1 MSLRSQIGAGAVGPG
16 VVQRAAAAALDA
28 QGLQRTG
35 ERIKAGGEH
44 DDVEFE
50 LLAAGTDSL
59 FRDFLDRAVSVGI
72 DQQHAVLVEGL
83 VIVGVQRRSLGA
95 EGVLL
100 RHQLL
105 GNRRILDH
113 PADLVAQIVG
123 DDFIGFPAQQ
133 HILIVAQPE
142 DEAADVPHPLEF
154 ALSFLGGRLERRFRN
169 AGQFEPRERV
179 PRALDDRVVI
189 GFAGGYSLR
198 VDLAVARRQA
208 VVRSPLENR
217 QLFCLLSYL
226 WDSLHRAGAGAYDR
240 DALGGKI
247 DTVARETAGVIPFAA
262 KLLKALEWR
271 QVGVGKGADRRD
283 QKASRH
289 RIAGIGADVPP
300 AARLVELGASNPGIE
315 ANVALQVMAGGNVFQ
330 IAQDFRLLRIPLR
343 PFPFLQ
349 QLFVPGKTIHVG
361 LGIAPGPGIAVPVP
375 GAADGFSG
383 LVHPHLE
390 PEPVAQRLQYVHA
403 GEPGA
408 DDNSIEIRTRADHVL
423 LPNALRYAADRSP
436 PPRPIRSHRRP
447 LILAENCRKGAEN
460 RGFIGRMQV
469 RRIFAI
475 GWWTRWRRAGRAA
488 RRRYCLGS
496 AASTEG
502 GSG

>member
-1 MSLRSQIGAGAVGPG
+1 MWWCWGKGTSVICWRITTGCARTLRSTRMLRSIDLRRQS
-16 VVQRAAAAALDA
+16 
-28 QGLQRTG
+28 GLSHQ
-35 ERIKAGGEH
+35 
-44 DDVEFE
+44 
-50 LLAAGTDSL
+50 
-59 FRDFLDRAVSVGI
+59 
-72 DQQHAVLVEGL
+72 
-83 VIVGVQRRSLGA
+83 SLGSVVSI
-95 EGVLL
+95 GTTFGWHNRYTQVLL

-113 PADLVAQIVG
+113 PADLVAEIVG
-123 DDFIGFPAQQ
+123 DDVIGFPAQQ

-142 DEAADVPHPLEF
+142 DEAADVPHLLEF

-198 VDLAVARRQA
+198 VDLAVACRQA

-226 WDSLHRAGAGAYDR
+226 RDRLHGAGAGAYDR

-247 DTVARETAGVIPFAA
+247 DAAVREPAGVIPFAA
-262 KLLKALEWR
+262 KPLQTLEWR
-271 QVGVGKGADRRD
+271 QVGVGKGTDRGD

-315 ANVALQVMAGGNVFQ
+315 ANIALQVMAGGNVFQ

-349 QLFVPGKTIHVG
+349 QLFVPGKAIDVG

-375 GAADGFSG
+375 GAADSSSG
-383 LVHPHLE
+383 LVHPYLE
-390 PEPVAQRLQYVHA
+390 PEPVAQRLQHVHA

-436 PPRPIRSHRRP
+436 PPRYIRSHRKP
-447 LILAENCRKGAEN
+447 FILAENCRKGAEN
-460 RGFIGRMQV
+460 HGFIGQMRV
-469 RRIFAI
+469 RGIFGI
-475 GWWTRWRRAGRAA
+475 EWWGRWRLAGAAA
-488 RRRYCLGS
+488 RRRRCCALRPEGQEAHRRPS
-496 AASTEG
+496 ARH
-502 GSG
+502 

>member
-1 MSLRSQIGAGAVGPG
+1 MLFDRHRHIRQHRRALRTGDREQVGKTCDREPQIGAGAVRPG
-16 VVQRAAAAALDA
+16 VVQRAAAAALDV

-95 EGVLL
+95 EWVLL

-113 PADLVAQIVG
+113 PADLVAEIVG
-123 DDFIGFPAQQ
+123 DDFIGFPAEQ

-226 WDSLHRAGAGAYDR
+226 WDRPYGAGAGAYDR

-247 DTVARETAGVIPFAA
+247 DAAVREPAGVIPFAA
-262 KLLKALEWR
+262 KPLQALEWW
-271 QVGVGKGADRRD
+271 QVGVGKGAAAVIRKRAVT
-283 QKASRH
+283 ASPASVPTFH
-289 RIAGIGADVPP
+289 RP
-300 AARLVELGASNPGIE
+300 LASSNW
-315 ANVALQVMAGGNVFQ
+315 
-330 IAQDFRLLRIPLR
+330 
-343 PFPFLQ
+343 
-349 QLFVPGKTIHVG
+349 
-361 LGIAPGPGIAVPVP
+361 VPV
-375 GAADGFSG
+375 
-383 LVHPHLE
+383 
-390 PEPVAQRLQYVHA
+390 
-403 GEPGA
+403 
-408 DDNSIEIRTRADHVL
+408 TRVL
-423 LPNALRYAADRSP
+423 KQMSRFRS
-436 PPRPIRSHRRP
+436 
-447 LILAENCRKGAEN
+447 
-460 RGFIGRMQV
+460 
-469 RRIFAI
+469 
-475 GWWTRWRRAGRAA
+475 WRAA
-488 RRRYCLGS
+488 TCSR
-496 AASTEG
+496 
-502 GSG
+502 